1 MDLAEIL
8 KKTKTKS
15 ERVTT
20 IRSLLVLPQK
30 TGLTSMLKEVV
41 LKTINPLMKSHNPSC
56 DIEETKKQQ
65 QTHNKAITN

>member
-20 IRSLLVLPQK
+20 IRKPPSIATEDRPYSNVEKKSSSKPL
-30 TGLTSMLKEVV
+30 
-41 LKTINPLMKSHNPSC
+41 NPLDESHNPSC
-56 DIEETKKQQ
+56 DIEETKKEP
-65 QTHNKAITN
+65 ATN